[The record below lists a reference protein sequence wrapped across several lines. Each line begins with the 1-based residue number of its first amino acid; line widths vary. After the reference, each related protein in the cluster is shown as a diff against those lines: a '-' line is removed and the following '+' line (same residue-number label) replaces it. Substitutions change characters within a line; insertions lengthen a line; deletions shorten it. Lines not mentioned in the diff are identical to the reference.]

1 MSSGMKEPLLLE
13 GIDIGIDKLDKLD
26 KLDELDELVDELER
40 KLNESRGNNL
50 LNNIGD
56 ILKKILLLIT
66 TNCKNYIDD
75 KFNNKFTIRSQ
86 FYCTKRKQIHKLYE
100 SLKKELHK
108 EKKNIYE
115 EEYKYQLEQKKQ
127 EVYRL
132 LIEIS
137 SKEKEKNIIELM
149 LLNSKRRDEIYK
161 SFELEREEDTI
172 LGILNIDNKNNNYT
186 YIVYNTINI
195 YNKLCENGII
205 LNEIEQKAKEPSEK
219 IKTIFKDIKKDV
231 THKKSIMCMI
241 AVEYIKEME
250 LIMNNLID
258 NERLDHLK
266 ATLKA
271 TLNDFTEMRKEYE
284 KYINEKNISIQ
295 GLQNGGNAK
304 VTKINKKE
312 ILGMERCIYK
322 KAGDRKEYLKHKG
335 ELITVK
341 DYKKRM
347 KDKK

>member
-1 MSSGMKEPLLLE
+1 M
-13 GIDIGIDKLDKLD
+13 
-26 KLDELDELVDELER
+26 
-40 KLNESRGNNL
+40 
-50 LNNIGD
+50 
-56 ILKKILLLIT
+56 LLIT
-66 TNCKNYIDD
+66 TNCNNYIKE
-75 KFNNKFTIRSQ
+75 KFNNKLILKSHIGCEQ
-86 FYCTKRKQIHKLYE
+86 SKQIHTLYKL
-100 SLKKELHK
+100 LQKDGL
-108 EKKNIYE
+108 EKDG
-115 EEYKYQLEQKKQ
+115 LEQKKQ

-161 SFELEREEDTI
+161 SFEREEDTI
-172 LGILNIDNKNNNYT
+172 LGILNIDNKKNYT

-205 LNEIEQKAKEPSEK
+205 LSEIEPRAKEPSK
-219 IKTIFKDIKKDV
+219 NIKTIFKDIKKEYFE

-241 AVEYIKEME
+241 AVEYIKEMV
-250 LIMNNLID
+250 LIMNSLID
-258 NERLDHLK
+258 NERLDRLK

-271 TLNDFTEMRKEYE
+271 TLNDFTEMLKEYE
-284 KYINEKNISIQ
+284 KYINENKISIE
-295 GLQNGGNAK
+295 GLQNGGNTK
-304 VTKINKKE
+304 VKKINKKE
-312 ILGMERCIYK
+312 ILGRERCIYK
-322 KAGDRKEYLKHKG
+322 KPGDRKEYLKHKG

>member
-1 MSSGMKEPLLLE
+1 
-13 GIDIGIDKLDKLD
+13 
-26 KLDELDELVDELER
+26 
-40 KLNESRGNNL
+40 
-50 LNNIGD
+50 
-56 ILKKILLLIT
+56 LLLIT
-66 TNCKNYIDD
+66 TNCNNYIKE
-75 KFNNKFTIRSQ
+75 KFNNKLILKSHIGCEQ
-86 FYCTKRKQIHKLYE
+86 SKQIHTLYKL
-100 SLKKELHK
+100 LQKDGL
-108 EKKNIYE
+108 EKDG
-115 EEYKYQLEQKKQ
+115 LEQKKQ

-161 SFELEREEDTI
+161 SFEREEDTI
-172 LGILNIDNKNNNYT
+172 LGILNIDNKKNYT

-205 LNEIEQKAKEPSEK
+205 LSEIEPRAKEPSK
-219 IKTIFKDIKKDV
+219 NIKTIFKDIKKEYFE

-241 AVEYIKEME
+241 AVEYIKEMV
-250 LIMNNLID
+250 LIMNSLID
-258 NERLDHLK
+258 NERLDRLK

-271 TLNDFTEMRKEYE
+271 TLNDFTEMLKEYE
-284 KYINEKNISIQ
+284 KYINENKISIE
-295 GLQNGGNAK
+295 GLQNGGNTK
-304 VTKINKKE
+304 VKKINKKE
-312 ILGMERCIYK
+312 ILGRERCIYK
-322 KAGDRKEYLKHKG
+322 KPGDRKEYLKHKG

>member
-13 GIDIGIDKLDKLD
+13 GIDIGID

-50 LNNIGD
+50 LINIGD
-56 ILKKILLLIT
+56 IVKKILLLIT
-66 TNCKNYIDD
+66 TNCNNYINE
-75 KFNNKFTIRSQ
+75 KFNNKLILKSHFRCEQS
-86 FYCTKRKQIHKLYE
+86 KQIHTLYKL
-100 SLKKELHK
+100 LQKDGKDGL
-108 EKKNIYE
+108 EKDG
-115 EEYKYQLEQKKQ
+115 LEQKKQ

-149 LLNSKRRDEIYK
+149 LLNSKKREEMYK
-161 SFELEREEDTI
+161 SLEDNDDNI
-172 LGILNIDNKNNNYT
+172 LKIINIDDNDNYL

-205 LNEIEQKAKEPSEK
+205 LSEIEPRAKEPSK
-219 IKTIFKDIKKDV
+219 NIKTIFKDIKKEYFV

-241 AVEYIKEME
+241 AVEYIKEMV
-250 LIMNNLID
+250 LIMNSLID
-258 NERLDHLK
+258 NERLSHLI

-271 TLNDFTEMRKEYE
+271 TLNDFTEMRKKYE
-284 KYINEKNISIQ
+284 KYINENNISIEV
-295 GLQNGGNAK
+295 LQNGGNAK

-312 ILGMERCIYK
+312 ILGRERCIYK
-322 KAGDRKEYLKHKG
+322 KPGDRKEYLKHKG